1 MFEGPKSIISFFV
14 GILLLILGGIPLLN
28 GMGIISFSIPTI
40 PAIVLYI
47 ILTVAGYYLFIDGI
61 FQFALAPMM
70 AFTSMGLGLVFGTA
84 GLFRLLNILTNVTGW
99 IQGTIINVIFLII
112 GVLLMIG
119 AFMF

>member
-1 MFEGPKSIISFFV
+1 
-14 GILLLILGGIPLLN
+14 
-28 GMGIISFSIPTI
+28 
-40 PAIVLYI
+40 
-47 ILTVAGYYLFIDGI
+47 
-61 FQFALAPMM
+61 
-70 AFTSMGLGLVFGTA
+70 MGLGLVFGTA